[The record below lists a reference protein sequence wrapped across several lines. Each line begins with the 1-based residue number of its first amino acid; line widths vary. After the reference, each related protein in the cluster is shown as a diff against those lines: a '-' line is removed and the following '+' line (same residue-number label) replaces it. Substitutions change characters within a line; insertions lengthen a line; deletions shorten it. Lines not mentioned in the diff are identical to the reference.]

1 MPTIT
6 GTEFEEYVW
15 KNWWIRNFPTSDWS
29 SDWGMRLAGGYRVD
43 FVAYRGNERA
53 IGDAK
58 DKASVTFQDIEK
70 LIGDA
75 GIYKARWLYLLIA
88 DDTRVPPNVQD
99 YADQYGVEIVRT
111 PRRPLPSDHA

>member
-15 KNWWIRNFPTSDWS
+15 DNWWCRNFPTSDWGG
-29 SDWGMRLAGGYRVD
+29 DRQMPLAGGHRVD

-58 DKASVTFQDIEK
+58 DKASLTLRDVEK
-70 LIGDA
+70 LIEDG

-88 DDTRVPPNVQD
+88 ADTRVPFNVWD
-99 YADQYGVEIVRT
+99 YADENGVTVIRT
-111 PRRPLPSDHA
+111 LWRV